1 VANFLR
7 TVKQSRWYKNPRVDW
22 LRVGEV
28 QADALLDLRTKDNA
42 LSVYEVKNDA
52 EAIRVATA
60 LAATRDHVD
69 HFSYAV
75 FEGSQLPKLGIEPDR
90 QDGDTP
96 DAEVNKLH
104 YDLQHLTV
112 EKLSGLAQLISQ
124 GELRRILKKQMLS
137 HLLKSIE
144 DGNLDRSRIK
154 ASGVERL

>member
-1 VANFLR
+1 MPGSEN
-7 TVKQSRWYKNPRVDW
+7 T
-22 LRVGEV
+22 
-28 QADALLDLRTKDNA
+28 LL
-42 LSVYEVKNDA
+42 LS
-52 EAIRVATA
+52 
-60 LAATRDHVD
+60 
-69 HFSYAV
+69 
-75 FEGSQLPKLGIEPDR
+75 
-90 QDGDTP
+90 GDTP